1 MPPFP
6 SVRVIILAAAA
17 MAPLPPGLA
26 LAQDAPATA
35 PLAVPNQTGSPQ
47 LVVASV
53 KLDGG
58 WRASKM
64 IGAAVYDDQ
73 NQRIGTVDDLIVT
86 GQNTL
91 TVAVV
96 SVGGFLGLGSKLVA
110 VPYNNLRYDPT
121 AHDAKVVMPGA
132 NKASLGAMPNFVYAG
147 G

>member
-1 MPPFP
+1 MPTFP
-6 SVRVIILAAAA
+6 SVRVIMLSAALAA
-17 MAPLPPGLA
+17 LPWLNPA
-26 LAQDAPATA
+26 LAQDAPASA
-35 PLAVPNQTGSPQ
+35 PLAVPKQTGSPQ

-73 NQRIGTVDDLIVT
+73 NQRIGSVDDLIIT

-121 AHDAKVVMPGA
+121 ARDAKVVMPGA
-132 NKASLGAMPNFVYAG
+132 NKDSLGAMPNFVYVG